1 MFEHLSRR
9 SFLEMTA
16 VAGGT
21 LLAGGMM
28 MRPLQAV
35 QDTGWPEMPI
45 IKVYV
50 VYLGLGGAWPKPDFD
65 APKEIKEKFAPYL
78 TRLERR
84 LGDVEFMGGDL
95 IANHAQATATLV
107 PKIKQAGADAILVI
121 HLAFGDASP
130 FKILADTGK
139 PVAIYSQPFS
149 GHDWMYVPRLQK
161 AGCRLIL
168 APSRDLAEIDRIVA
182 LLRVPV
188 RMPQSKIIL
197 VGNPGC
203 AAGTAA
209 AQDFELIRRRL
220 GPEVIQITPAE
231 FVKIHETIDTETAEK
246 EAQTHWISQ
255 AKEIVEPSREEIVKS
270 CKTYLAMK
278 KLIRTHSAQAI
289 TVKCL
294 GGIPIQTLGYPCLG
308 FSKLLDEGV
317 IGACEADMDSTLT
330 MLMFQYAFGLPG
342 FISDPLIDT
351 AKNAVIHAH
360 CVAPTK
366 MQGSMGERLPFSIRS
381 HRDDNRG
388 ASLEVHMHQ
397 DIGQKI
403 TWAKIANLDT
413 ILAATG
419 TISEICDF
427 DDRGCRTQLV
437 AEVDDAREMFEK
449 WGAGVLPNDMMTLLH
464 RVVFYGDHMA
474 NLQDMAYL
482 LGLNVLRE
490 GKDMRKTPNAASS
503 IIGKEGVARI

>member
-1 MFEHLSRR
+1 MCDPTHHCAGCFSTEISRR
-9 SFLEMTA
+9 HFLA
-16 VAGGT
+16 AAGGT
-21 LLAGGMM
+21 LLAGRMM
-28 MRPLQAV
+28 THPLHAAH
-35 QDTGWPEMPI
+35 DTGWSGMPA

-65 APKEIKEKFAPYL
+65 APREIKEKFAPYL
-78 TRLERR
+78 TELQGR
-84 LGDVEFMGGDL
+84 LGDVEFIGGDL
-95 IANHAQATATLV
+95 IANQARTTTALV
-107 PKIKQAGADAILVI
+107 PKIEQSRADAILVI
-121 HLAFGDASP
+121 HLAFGNATP

-139 PVAIYSQPFS
+139 PTAVYSQPFS
-149 GHDWMYVPRLQK
+149 GHDWMYVPRLQQ
-161 AGCRLIL
+161 AGSRLIL
-168 APSRDLAEIDRIVA
+168 APSRDLAEIDRLVC

-209 AQDFELIRRRL
+209 ARDFEQVRHRL
-220 GPEVIQITPAE
+220 GPEVIQVTPAE
-231 FVKIHETIDTETAEK
+231 FVKIHETIDTKAAQR
-246 EAQTHWISQ
+246 EAQAHWISQ
-255 AKEIVEPSREEIVKS
+255 AQEIVEPSKEEIVKS

-278 KLIRTHSAQAI
+278 KLITTHGAQAI

-308 FSKLLDEGV
+308 FSRLLDEGV

-330 MLMFQYAFGLPG
+330 MLMFQHAFGLPG

-360 CVAPTK
+360 CVAPTR
-366 MQGSMGERLPFSIRS
+366 MQGAKGTRLPFSIRS

-388 ASLEVHMHQ
+388 ASLEVHMHR
-397 DIGQKI
+397 DIGQKL

-413 ILAATG
+413 ILYATG

-437 AEVDDAREMFEK
+437 AEVDDARAMFET

-464 RVVFYGDHMA
+464 RVVYYGDHVA
-474 NLQDMAYL
+474 NLKDMAHL
-482 LGLNVLRE
+482 LGLKVLHE
-490 GKDMRKTPNAASS
+490 GRDMVEAATPATAAT
-503 IIGKEGVARI
+503 

>member
-1 MFEHLSRR
+1 MLNHLSRR
-9 SFLEMTA
+9 GFLEMTA
-16 VAGGT
+16 AAGSA
-21 LLAGGMM
+21 LLTGGMM
-28 MRPLQAV
+28 TRPLQAAS
-35 QDTGWPEMPI
+35 DAGWPKMPP
-45 IKVYV
+45 IKIYV
-50 VYLGLGGAWPKPDFD
+50 VYLGLGGAWPRPDFD
-65 APKEIKEKFAPYL
+65 APREINEKFAPYL
-78 TRLERR
+78 TQVQQR
-84 LGDVEFMGGDL
+84 LGDIEFIGGDL
-95 IANHAQATATLV
+95 IANQAQAAAALV
-107 PKIKQAGADAILVI
+107 PKINQARADAILVI
-121 HLAFGDASP
+121 HLAFGDSSP
-130 FKILADTGK
+130 FKILAGTGK
-139 PVAIYSQPFS
+139 PTAIYSQPFS
-149 GHDWMYVPRLQK
+149 GHDWMYVPRFQK

-209 AQDFELIRRRL
+209 ARDFELVRKRL
-220 GPEVIQITPAE
+220 GPQVIQVAPAE
-231 FVKIHETIDTETAEK
+231 FVKFHEAIDGEAAER
-246 EAQTHWISQ
+246 EAQSYWISQ
-255 AKEIVEPSREEIVKS
+255 AKEIIEPGREEIVKS

-278 KLIRTHSAQAI
+278 KIMIEHGAQAI

-308 FSKLLDEGV
+308 FSKLLDEGM

-330 MLMFQYAFGLPG
+330 MLMFRYAFGLPG

-366 MQGSMGERLPFSIRS
+366 MQGPMCARLPFSIRS

-388 ASLEVHMHQ
+388 ASLEVHMNQ
-397 DIGQKI
+397 DIGQKV
-403 TWAKIANLDT
+403 TWAKIANLET
-413 ILAATG
+413 ILVATG
-419 TISEICDF
+419 TITEICDF

-449 WGAGVLPNDMMTLLH
+449 WGAGILPNDMMTLLH
-464 RVVFYGDHMA
+464 RVVFYGDHLA
-474 NLQDMAYL
+474 NLKDMGHL
-482 LGLNVLRE
+482 LGLNVLHE
-490 GKDMRKTPNAASS
+490 GKDMVETPTATA
-503 IIGKEGVARI
+503 ET